1 MDKKEQET
9 KDFMQELQN
18 ESEAIRQSVVIGRLI
33 QDAVDRESENAQKDK
48 DRLTKIV
55 KIMAWILALSI
66 FINVAIVGAF
76 LWYESQWEYETTTT
90 TTTTQTVDG
99 SDAEINNI
107 EGDMYKDNSSNQ
119 KNS

>member
-1 MDKKEQET
+1 MEQET

-33 QDAVDRESENAQKDK
+33 QDAADREHERANGII
-48 DRLTKIV
+48 KIL
-55 KIMAWILALSI
+55 AGLLALSLL
-66 FINVAIVGAF
+66 INMAIVGAF